1 MNKIKTII
9 KYELI
14 RYFTSPIAYV
24 YLISFLLLS
33 GSLAIYFGDFFN
45 RGQANLWSFFD
56 YQPWVYLLFI
66 PGIAMRSWSEEFKS
80 KTIIQLLSMPLSL
93 SEIVW
98 GKFLASWCF
107 AGIALLLTF
116 PFWITV
122 NILGTPD
129 NTVILIGYIGCFVL
143 CGAMLAISQTMS
155 AVTKNPVIALVLAVF
170 VNLMFFWSSFEY
182 ILFWARELFSDVVVD
197 TIISFS
203 FLIRFFS
210 LSRGLVELRDLIYFG
225 SLIVFFNIL
234 TIFIIGLKTKGI
246 SNLVC
251 SIKPKHSFVYIA
263 LLFIGFFG
271 INIIANNA
279 FRLISYDFTEEK
291 HLSLTKNTKDILRNL
306 RRPVVAKLYYS
317 PILEQRNPN
326 VRQIFDKVKLMLK
339 QYKSYAGGN
348 FDYKIYNP
356 VYLGKDE
363 DKALADGLQP
373 IPLVDINQ
381 NALFGVSFSDS
392 LMNKSVIPFIALER
406 LGFLE
411 QDFSTAIYKL
421 HHKKKTVGVL
431 SSLPI
436 YGGDFLEN
444 VLMKK
449 WEVMN
454 LIDELYDVKLIKN
467 EEDLNQKF
475 DVFMLIHP
483 QDLPDSVIEKI
494 KEQEKIFLV
503 LDVADDASMLYSPV
517 GGSFIPSKL
526 GKLADYW
533 GIDFYDLGVAADFDN
548 SITVDETKDYNKNPS
563 FTQDLLQF
571 RVGDSEFN
579 PNHRITYKLN
589 DILFSTA
596 SMVFPKEGA
605 DVSFFPLIRTSSN
618 SSFMDAEF
626 VIKKKSPREILENF
640 SPSNGVI
647 VLAAEFLSNNPRKPF
662 DIIAV
667 ADSDIMYDAFW
678 SKETNFLNKTYHIPM
693 FDNANFVLNALD
705 YLAENDDLIA
715 LRGKSVK
722 NRPFYKIDNMRKLNT
737 YRYKLRENDIFH
749 AIDGAKQNLNEIIAK
764 ASFEERNTFNA
775 DELALIGGIRKEIA
789 ELKHQLSNLKINAN
803 NDIKRIEIK
812 VKFFNIYFVSLII
825 VLAILLFNIKNKNIS
840 FGAFKNIVF
849 WNKNLLKLIVI
860 VGVIS
865 GIAGFCV
872 YLDNHNN
879 ISTYEGKF
887 VFKDFNKKINN
898 IKTISLKD
906 SKNELNFVKENGVW
920 KIDGDEKL
928 PLYQERIRSFLVN
941 LSNMI
946 FYEKKSDKVEDMKY
960 FGFSPLENKNSP
972 MIEVTL
978 KDENGKNIERFDIG
992 WHDIDLGRDSKA
1004 SFIRFENQFQVWM
1017 VDVDFY
1023 DLSLEKELWT
1033 YSSLWNLRFGR
1044 FISYNDINDE
1054 KDIMNIVKTLI
1065 NTTII
1070 DVKDDVDGKL
1080 EGKITINAENSND
1093 VELLFY
1099 STKDNKFFVKYKF
1112 LADINGKHL
1121 KFFADSIKDKF
1132 VEISED
1138 DWKKLKNDIISK

>member
-45 RGQANLWSFFD
+45 KGQASLWSFFD
-56 YQPWVYLLFI
+56 YQPWIYLLFI

-122 NILGTPD
+122 NIFGTPD

-234 TIFIIGLKTKGI
+234 TIFIIGLKTKGN

-251 SIKPKHSFVYIA
+251 SVKPKHSFVYLA

-279 FRLISYDFTEEK
+279 FRLINYDFTEEK

-306 RRPVVAKLYYS
+306 KRPVVAKLYYS

-339 QYKSYAGGN
+339 QYKYYAGGN

-381 NALFGVSFSDS
+381 NALFGISFSDS

-421 HHKKKTVGVL
+421 HHKKKTLGVL
-431 SSLPI
+431 SSLPV
-436 YGGDFLEN
+436 YGGEFFEN

-449 WEVMN
+449 WEVMS
-454 LIDELYDVKLIKN
+454 LIDELYDVKLIKT
-467 EEDLNQKF
+467 EDDLNQKF

-483 QDLPDSVIEKI
+483 QNLPDSVIEKI
-494 KEQEKIFLV
+494 KEQKKVFLV
-503 LDVADDASMLYSPV
+503 LDVADDASMLYSPL
-517 GGSFIPSKL
+517 GGSFIASKL
-526 GKLADYW
+526 GELSDYW

-571 RVGDSEFN
+571 KIGSSEFN

-605 DVSFFPLIRTSSN
+605 DVAFFPLVKTSSN
-618 SSFMDAEF
+618 SSFIDSEF
-626 VIKKKSPREILENF
+626 VRQKKSPREILEKF

-647 VLAAEFLSNNPRKPF
+647 VLAAEFLSNNPHKPF
-662 DIIAV
+662 DIIAI

-678 SKETNFLNKTYHIPM
+678 SKETKFLNKTYHIPM

-722 NRPFYKIDNMRKLNT
+722 NRPFYKIENMRKMNT
-737 YRYKLRENDIFH
+737 YRYKLRENDIFN
-749 AIDGAKQNLNEIIAK
+749 AIDGAKHNLNEIIAK
-764 ASFEERNTFNA
+764 VAFEERNTFNA
-775 DELALIGGIRKEIA
+775 DELAIIGGIRKEISD
-789 ELKHQLSNLKINAN
+789 LKKQLSDLKINAN
-803 NDIKRIEIK
+803 NDIKKIEIL
-812 VKFFNIYFVSLII
+812 VKFFNIYFFSLVIL
-825 VLAILLFNIKNKNIS
+825 VGILLFNIKNKNLS
-840 FGAFKNIVF
+840 LNALKNIVF
-849 WNKNLLKLIVI
+849 WNNNLLKLLLVVVFITSVA
-860 VGVIS
+860 GV
-865 GIAGFCV
+865 CV
-872 YLDNHNN
+872 YLDNNN
-879 ISTYEGKF
+879 SISGYEGKF

-898 IKTISLKD
+898 ITNISLKG
-906 SKNELNFVKENGVW
+906 SNNELNFIKENGVW
-920 KIDGDEKL
+920 KIVGDEKL
-928 PLYQERIRSFLVN
+928 PIYQERIRSFLVN

-960 FGFSPLENKNSP
+960 FGFSPLKNDKSP
-972 MIEVTL
+972 MIEVSL
-978 KDENGKNIERFDIG
+978 SDDKGELIEKFDIG

-1004 SFIRFENQFQVWM
+1004 AFIRLVNQFQVWM
-1017 VDVDFY
+1017 VEVDFY
-1023 DLSLEKELWT
+1023 DLSLKKEFWT
-1033 YSSLWNLRFGR
+1033 YSTLWNLRFGR
-1044 FISYNDINDE
+1044 FVSYNDINEE
-1054 KDIMNIVKTLI
+1054 KDIMNIVKNLL

-1070 DVKDDVDGKL
+1070 DVKDDIDGKF
-1080 EGKITINAENSND
+1080 EGKISIKAENNND
-1093 VELLFY
+1093 IEILFY
-1099 STKDNKFFVKYKF
+1099 STKDNKFFAKYEF
-1112 LADINGKHL
+1112 LTETNGKHL
-1121 KFFADSIKDKF
+1121 KFFANSIKDKF
-1132 VEISED
+1132 VEISEEN
-1138 DWKKLKNDIISK
+1138 WKKLKNDIISK